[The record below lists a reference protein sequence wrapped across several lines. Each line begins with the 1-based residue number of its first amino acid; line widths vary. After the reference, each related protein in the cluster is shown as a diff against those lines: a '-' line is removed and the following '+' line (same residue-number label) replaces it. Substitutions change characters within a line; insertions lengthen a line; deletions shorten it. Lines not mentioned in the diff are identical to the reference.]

1 MYIYIS
7 DKNFWLDFE
16 CFPEKI
22 SRLKKLEQIK
32 FKINLYDYGMV
43 KSTSVGSQIEFAN
56 KFSFLKSLKTL
67 PETIYASKSDYYWWS
82 FDGCLLLDKKMYQDK
97 DYYDYQGRDI
107 KKWNIELTISYK
119 DVWGSNKKTVL
130 ERDLKLKK
138 LFNE

>member
-1 MYIYIS
+1 MYLYIA
-7 DKNFWLDFE
+7 DKDFWLDFG

-32 FKINLYDYGMV
+32 FKIYLYDYDNV
-43 KSTSVGSQIEFAN
+43 RSIAN
-56 KFSFLKSLKTL
+56 KFTFLKSLETL
-67 PETIYASKSDYYWWS
+67 PETIYVSKSDHYWWS
-82 FDGCLLLDKKMYQDK
+82 FDGCQILDKKMYQDK

-119 DVWGSNKKTVL
+119 DVFGSNKKTVL

>member
-1 MYIYIS
+1 MYIYID
-7 DKNFWLDFE
+7 DKEFWLDSE

-22 SRLKKLEQIK
+22 TRLKQINPVK
-32 FKINLYDYGMV
+32 FKINLYDNRVNSGDFDFNG
-43 KSTSVGSQIEFAN
+43 KINF
-56 KFSFLKSLKTL
+56 FKSLNLT
-67 PETIYASKSDYYWWS
+67 PETIYASKSDYYWWC
-82 FDGCLLLDKKMYQDK
+82 FDGCQLIDKKIYQDK
-97 DYYDYQGRDI
+97 DYYDYVGRDI